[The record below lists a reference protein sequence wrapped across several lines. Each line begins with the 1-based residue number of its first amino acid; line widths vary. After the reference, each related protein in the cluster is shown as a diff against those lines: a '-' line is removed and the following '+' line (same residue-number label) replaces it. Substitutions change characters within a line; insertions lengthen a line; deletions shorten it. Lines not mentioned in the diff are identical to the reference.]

1 MAGSGG
7 RMLKRITTSIAL
19 ISLLL
24 SPVNAIGFG
33 GGLWKKRYVGLQI
46 LAGQVAASA
55 MINGPLNIARFREPR
70 DAAVNAAGDIFIVDS
85 NASVIRKISN
95 GVVSTFA
102 GKFGAFGYADGTGDR
117 ARFDYPTGV
126 TIDGSGNLFVTEAN
140 NHTIRK
146 ITPTGVVTTV
156 AGSPGNSGTTDG
168 TGSAARFNNPEDIT
182 LAADGNF
189 YITDKS
195 NNMIRKM
202 TPAGVVTT
210 FAGDGSFGCTDGTGT
225 AAQFNYPTGIVG
237 DSAGNIFVVC
247 STCSTIRKITPAGVV
262 TTFAGQ
268 ANSTGAVDGTGTAAR
283 FNWPVGITIDSSN
296 NLYVVDYGNSAIRK
310 VTSSAVVSNFA
321 GSYGDYGVVDG
332 TGTAARFAGP
342 AGIGIDVSGNL
353 FVTDS
358 DNATIRKVTPGR
370 VVTLVAGSLSW
381 DGEGSTDGATTVA
394 SFYGPEGVA
403 VDTAGNLYIADTKNR
418 TIRKI
423 TPSGIVSTIAGSPGQ
438 TGSADGTGAAARFS
452 YPTHLTVAEDGNI
465 YIADEYRIRKLTPG
479 GVVTSLAG
487 DYNNSGSADG
497 TGAAALFAGVAG
509 IASDG
514 AGSLYASDSG
524 NYTIRKVTLAGVV
537 TTLAGQVGVQGSA
550 DGTGIGA
557 TFSRTAGITVTLS
570 GNIFVADTDNH
581 LIRKITAAG
590 VVTTFAG
597 AAGQGGNDDGM
608 GSNARF
614 SQPHFVAT
622 DPSGNLYVAEW
633 GESTIRK
640 ITPGA
645 VVTTIAGMLSTSPG
659 YTGSLSNGSKQSEI
673 GSAFSICVSG
683 RKIIFVGENII
694 KWVPRP

>member
-1 MAGSGG
+1 
-7 RMLKRITTSIAL
+7 MLKRIITFAML
-19 ISLLL
+19 MSLLL
-24 SPVNAIGFG
+24 SPLNASGFG
-33 GGLWKKRYVGLQI
+33 GGFWQKRHVGLQI
-46 LAGQVAASA
+46 LAGQFDASA

-70 DAAVNAAGDIFIVDS
+70 DVAVNAAGDIFIVDS

-102 GKFGAFGYADGTGDR
+102 GKFGAFDHADGTGDS
-117 ARFDYPTGV
+117 ARFDYPTGI
-126 TIDGSGNLFVTEAN
+126 TIDGSGNLFVTEGN

-156 AGSPGNSGTTDG
+156 AGSPGNSGTADG

-189 YITDKS
+189 YITDK
-195 NNMIRKM
+195 NNNLIRKM
-202 TPAGVVTT
+202 TPSGVVTT
-210 FAGDGSFGCTDGTGT
+210 FAGDGNYGCTDGTGA
-225 AAQFNYPTGIVG
+225 AAQFSYPTGIVS
-237 DSAGNIFVVC
+237 DSAGNIFVAC
-247 STCSTIRKITPAGVV
+247 SACSTIRKITPAGVV

-268 ANSTGAVDGTGTAAR
+268 AYTTGAVDGTGTAAR
-283 FNWPVGITIDSSN
+283 FSWPVGITIDSSD
-296 NLYVVDYGNSAIRK
+296 NLYVADYSNSAIRK

-321 GSYGDYGVVDG
+321 GSYGDYGAVDG

-342 AGIGIDVSGNL
+342 AGIGIDASGNL

-358 DNATIRKVTPGR
+358 DNASIRKVTPAR
-370 VVTLVAGSLSW
+370 VVTLVAGSLAGDS
-381 DGEGSTDGATTVA
+381 DGSADGTGTAA
-394 SFYGPEGVA
+394 SFHSPEGVA
-403 VDTAGNLYIADTKNR
+403 ADPAGNLYVADTMNR

-423 TPSGIVSTIAGSPGQ
+423 TPSGNVTTIAGSPGQ
-438 TGSADGTGAAARFS
+438 IGSADGTGAAARFS
-452 YPTHLTVAEDGNI
+452 YPTKLTVAEDGNI

-487 DYNNSGSADG
+487 DYDNSGSADG
-497 TGAAALFAGVAG
+497 TGTSARFGGVAG

-514 AGSLYASDSG
+514 AGSLYVSDSG
-524 NYTIRKVTLAGVV
+524 NYTVRKVTLAGVV
-537 TTLAGQVGVQGSA
+537 TTLAGQVGIQGSD
-550 DGTGIGA
+550 DGTGTGA
-557 TFSRTAGITVTLS
+557 TFSRVAGITVTPS
-570 GNIFVADTDNH
+570 GNIFVADTDNNV
-581 LIRKITAAG
+581 IRKITVAG

-622 DPSGNLYVAEW
+622 DSSGNLYVAEW
-633 GESTIRK
+633 GEATIRK
-640 ITPGA
+640 ITPSA
-645 VVTTIAGMLSTSPG
+645 VVTTIAGVLSTSPG
-659 YTGSLSNGSKQSEI
+659 YTGSLSNGVKQSEI

-683 RKIIFVGENII
+683 RKIIFVGENIV